1 MKVFLTATVISF
13 LYLFSAQNLRAQ
25 NAIIQ
30 SIVDDVKLDSL
41 INFVENISGVKPVI
55 INGTSQI
62 IQSRQHQKVGNEL
75 AYKYL
80 KSEFERYGFQIDSF
94 RFNPTG
100 KNLYAIKP
108 GYLYP
113 NRWFMMGAHYD
124 NLPLAIV
131 APGADDNASGCAAT
145 LEAARLIADKQ
156 FPYTIVFALWDEEEV
171 GFLGSAAHIPK
182 IGSRNEILMGY
193 INLDMIAYDGN
204 NDSIVDIHVKPI
216 KHSEVLKDK
225 AVFCNS
231 TYNIGVNLNVVNP
244 GVYYSDN
251 VPFWDGGQSAI
262 AINEN
267 ENGDMNPHW
276 HKTSDRIEHF
286 NMSYFHRVTKLSIAT
301 LLELASDVD
310 YNYQLPE
317 DAYDV
322 VKLFPNPFNSDI
334 SIRMDNNEIITKV
347 TIVDVAGNKAM
358 ERNFDSKSVSINGSL
373 LRTGTYF
380 ALVETTENT
389 YTRKII
395 KN

>member
-1 MKVFLTATVISF
+1 MQRIITIFIGLHLTLS
-13 LYLFSAQNLRAQ
+13 LSAQNP
-25 NAIIQ
+25 IIQ
-30 SIVDDVKLDSL
+30 GIVDEVKLDSL
-41 INFVENISGVKPVI
+41 INFVENIAGMKPVK
-55 INGTSQI
+55 INGVNQI

-80 KSEFERYGFQIDSF
+80 KSEFERYGYQIDSF

-145 LEAARLIADKQ
+145 LEAARLIANHQ
-156 FPYTIVFALWDEEEV
+156 FPYTIVFALWDEEEP
-171 GFLGSAAHIPK
+171 GFFGSAAHIPK
-182 IGSRNEILMGY
+182 IGSRNEIMMGY
-193 INLDMIAYDGN
+193 INLDMIGWDGN
-204 NDSIVDIHVKPI
+204 NDSIVDIHVRPV

-225 AVFCNS
+225 AVFCN
-231 TYNIGVNLNVVNP
+231 TAYTIGVNLNVVNP

-251 VPFWDGGQSAI
+251 IPFWDGGHSAI
-262 AINEN
+262 AINEH
-267 ENGDMNPHW
+267 NGVDLNPHW
-276 HKTSDRIEHF
+276 HKTSDKLEHF
-286 NMSYFHRVTKLSIAT
+286 NLSYFHRVTKLSIAT
-301 LLELASDVD
+301 LLEMASDID

-322 VKLFPNPFNSDI
+322 VKLFPNPFNDDI
-334 SIRMDNNEIITKV
+334 SIRMDNNETITKV
-347 TIVDVAGNKAM
+347 TIVDLFGNKAM
-358 ERNFDSKSVSINGSL
+358 ERNFDSKSVSIDGTL

-380 ALVETTENT
+380 ALITTSENT